1 MFTHLEKCKTIAFS
15 ACLLLCSFSSTAE
28 KSDLSSLNTQA
39 AAIVKQFGGTLK
51 PQLQQA
57 LKDGGVKQAI
67 EVCAVKAPQIAKDL
81 SLSSHW
87 QVKRVSLKAR
97 NNHDATPD
105 AWEKATL
112 EAFNQRQQ
120 QGESTETL
128 VKSEIINNE
137 FRFMKAQG
145 VAPLCLNCH
154 GSELS
159 NDAKA
164 ALAQHYP
171 DDQATGYSLGEIRGA
186 FSLTKKL

>member
-1 MFTHLEKCKTIAFS
+1 MTIHIQKYKTILVS
-15 ACLLLCSFSSTAE
+15 TSLLLCSFSTIAE
-28 KSDLSSLNTQA
+28 KTDVDTLKAQA
-39 AAIVKQFGGTLK
+39 GAIVKQFGGTLK

-57 LKDGGVKQAI
+57 LHEGGVKQAI

-97 NNHDATPD
+97 NQLNATPD
-105 AWEKATL
+105 AWEKVTL
-112 EAFNQRQQ
+112 EEFNQRQQ
-120 QGESTETL
+120 QGESAETL
-128 VKSEIINNE
+128 VKAEIVNNK

-159 NDAKA
+159 KDAKD

-171 DDQATGYSLGEIRGA
+171 ADQATGYSLGEIRGA